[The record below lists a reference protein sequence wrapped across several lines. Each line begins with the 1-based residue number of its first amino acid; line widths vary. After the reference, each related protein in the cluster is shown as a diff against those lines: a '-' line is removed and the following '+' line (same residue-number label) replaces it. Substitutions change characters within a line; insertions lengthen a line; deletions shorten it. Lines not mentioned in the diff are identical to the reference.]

1 MASIRKAR
9 RARRRV
15 TTRPADAA
23 RATDYTVAAAPDGS
37 YALGPGGRFS
47 LGPRALDHIL
57 LGDIGE
63 RPIRTDHGFSHLQ
76 PFLKGGLHTV
86 DGWLAFKKTLPG
98 LKHGANVLEPEA
110 PWYWARELQNGVI
123 LLRVP
128 REMYQRNAAE
138 LTRYAD
144 AYYKSGYLWKTLFPR
159 DTDVPAVLRLVNE
172 ALHNLDK
179 EECGKDILIGYARVM
194 DPMSAIKVR
203 IQVTGT
209 QINSAFPTWGQPMT
223 GNNGKPYSH
232 SDSIG
237 YFTADSTEFFDD
249 YDEYEELLSQT
260 RLFDV
265 RKAMMSELVLSTP
278 TYLLRRP
285 AYSRDQLDTDRRDAW
300 KRELEGIGS
309 ALSAE
314 GADALR
320 RYLDDVAVR
329 KVPFDLVRGIY
340 SQRETAQGTAD
351 WKNAADVYQNCADGL
366 RVLCA
371 YQAKSGEGCT
381 IAWDF
386 MRTWLRTRFL
396 NTGGLDLW
404 QAKRLHAQIIRW
416 VIDQDSGELAWE
428 YIKELAGSPNR
439 IAFYTWFNLNPW
451 AGFPVEIIGVTEPRV
466 VITPEMFH
474 RFVGDNLGLNYV
486 MTRTAKERAEIA
498 DKLQQNYTD
507 AAQEMVGELVSA
519 AESADFT
526 PSPCLL
532 EELLPL
538 LGKAPQAADEESLR
552 LVAVD
557 HFRMLLLAYYVIVGD
572 NIDVIA
578 KGEPETFDP
587 SPTSAYGRYT
597 KVKHLRQFLWLLHE
611 RYLDALV
618 KTTQVLGI
626 QKLAERAE
634 LMRPALRKERIPL
647 PQHIPKY
654 IPNWASGKKA
664 NKRIPNKKFSNVM
677 LGAEGDSEIFFG

>member
-1 MASIRKAR
+1 MASNRKAR
-9 RARRRV
+9 RAKQKGR
-15 TTRPADAA
+15 TWPAAAA
-23 RATDYTVAAAPDGS
+23 RPTDYTVAAAAHGN
-37 YALGPGGRFS
+37 YALGPGGQYS
-47 LGPRALDHIL
+47 LGPEALDHIL
-57 LGDIGE
+57 LGDIGQ
-63 RPIRTDHGFSHLQ
+63 RPIRTAQGFSHLQ

-86 DGWLAFKKTLPG
+86 DGWLAFKKTLQG
-98 LKHGANVLEPEA
+98 LKHGANVLAPEE

-159 DTDVPAVLRLVNE
+159 DTDIPEVLRLVNE

-179 EECGKDILIGYARVM
+179 EESGKGILIGYARVM
-194 DPMSAIKVR
+194 DPMNAIKVR

-249 YDEYEELLSQT
+249 FDDYQKLFSQT
-260 RLFDV
+260 RLFGV
-265 RKAMMSELVLSTP
+265 HKAMMEDLVRSTP
-278 TYLLRRP
+278 AYLLGRP
-285 AYSRDQLDTDRRDAW
+285 AYSRDQLDKDQRDAW
-300 KRELEGIGS
+300 KSHLEDIG
-309 ALSAE
+309 AGLSAE
-314 GADALR
+314 DADALR
-320 RYLDDVAVR
+320 LYLDDVVVR

-340 SQRETAQGTAD
+340 SQHEMAQAPAN

-366 RVLCA
+366 RVLCV
-371 YQAKSGEGCT
+371 YQVRSGPGCT
-381 IAWDF
+381 VAWDF

-404 QAKRLHAQIIRW
+404 QAKRLHVQIIRW

-451 AGFPVEIIGVTEPRV
+451 AGFPLEIIGVTEPAV
-466 VITPEMFH
+466 VISAEMFYS
-474 RFVGDNLGLNYV
+474 FVGDNLGLNYV
-486 MTRTAKERAEIA
+486 TTRSAKERTELAG
-498 DKLQQNYTD
+498 KLQKNYSD
-507 AAQEMVGELVSA
+507 SAQQMVGDLVSA

-538 LGKAPQAADEESLR
+538 LEKAPHKADEESLR
-552 LVAVD
+552 LVVVD
-557 HFRMLLLAYYVIVGD
+557 HFRILLLAHYVIVND

-578 KGEPETFDP
+578 RGEPHTFDP
-587 SPTSAYGRYT
+587 LPTSAYGRYT
-597 KVKHLRQFLWLLHE
+597 KVKHLRQLLWLFHE
-611 RYLDALV
+611 QYLNALV
-618 KTTQVLGI
+618 KAAQALGM
-626 QKLAERAE
+626 QKLGERAE

-647 PQHIPKY
+647 PQQIPKY
-654 IPNWASGKKA
+654 IPNWASGKNA
-664 NKRIPNKKFSNVM
+664 PKRLSNKKFASVM
-677 LGAEGDSEIFFG
+677 LGAERDSEMDFG